1 LRPSSSA
8 SVVACGW
15 LIVLCSRP
23 PALAAQAPDTLT
35 LGDAMARAA
44 GANRTIIASRLSRPI
59 DLAGVRA
66 ASQRPNPEVGVEAER
81 ETPHWSFGAGLPIE
95 ISGKR
100 QRRVALAQATLAVTE
115 AETARV
121 IADVRSDVRR
131 AYYAA
136 VAALRRAEIAQD
148 LETIAGRARDAAQER
163 FQTGAAPR
171 LEALQAQLAFAQTE
185 NDAATARA
193 DTAASRAELNALLA
207 YDAAAAPALTDPFE
221 RSVVP
226 TAAEATAAALA
237 GNAELQVLA
246 RQIEA
251 ERARGQLARAMRHPD
266 PTVSATLVYDSPPEF
281 TFGWRLGAAVAL
293 PLFTT
298 GRADV
303 AVADATLSRAVA
315 EREAR
320 AAQIAGAVA
329 AAVVR
334 AEGARQALLRYQG
347 EIVPASQ
354 QVEQMAQESYQ
365 SGQTGLLALLQTLQA
380 TRDIRLR
387 AVQAGL
393 DYQTAL
399 AELERAMGT
408 PLQ

>member
-1 LRPSSSA
+1 LRHSCYDR
-8 SVVACGW
+8 VVACGS
-15 LIVLCSRP
+15 LIVLSCTGAAP
-23 PALAAQAPDTLT
+23 AAQAPETLT
-35 LGDAMARAA
+35 LSDAMARAA

-66 ASQRPNPEVGVEAER
+66 ASQRPNPELSVEAER
-81 ETPHWSFGAGLPIE
+81 ETPHWAFGAGVPLE

-100 QRRVALAQATLAVTE
+100 KRRIDLAQATLAVTD
-115 AETARV
+115 AETSRV
-121 IADVRSDVRR
+121 VAEVRGDVRR
-131 AYYAA
+131 TYYAA
-136 VAALRRAEIAQD
+136 VASLRRGEIAQD

-163 FQTGAAPR
+163 FQAGAAPR
-171 LEALQAQLAFAQTE
+171 LEALQAQLAFAQAQNE
-185 NDAATARA
+185 AVTARA
-193 DTAASRAELNALLA
+193 DTAAARAELNALLA
-207 YDAAAAPALTDPFE
+207 YDSGAAPALPDPFE
-221 RSVVP
+221 GSVVP
-226 TAAEATAAALA
+226 SAAAATAAALA
-237 GNAELQVLA
+237 GNAELQVLT
-246 RQIEA
+246 RQINT
-251 ERARGQLARAMRHPD
+251 ERARVALALAMRRPD
-266 PTVSATLVYDSPPEF
+266 PVVAATLVYDSPPEF

-298 GRADV
+298 GRGEV
-303 AVADATLSRAVA
+303 AIAEATLNRAIA

-320 AAQIAGAVA
+320 AAQISGAVA

-354 QVEQMAQESYQ
+354 QVEEMAQESYQ

-393 DYQTAL
+393 EYQTAL